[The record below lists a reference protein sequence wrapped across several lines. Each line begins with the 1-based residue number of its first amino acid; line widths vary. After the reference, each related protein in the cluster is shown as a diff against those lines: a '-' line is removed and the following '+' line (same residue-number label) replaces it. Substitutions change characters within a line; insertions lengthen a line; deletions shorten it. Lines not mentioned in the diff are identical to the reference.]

1 MTRYLLRWSVRDG
14 VAFLYRATEIG
25 PATDDD
31 VDSIPLEHLDKFDD
45 MLVERTQKLDEPLHL
60 SVVVAASV
68 EDAWYQ
74 VGKSE
79 APSDSS
85 SARTE

>member
-25 PATDDD
+25 PATDDGD
-31 VDSIPLEHLDKFDD
+31 DSIPLEHLDHIDD
-45 MLVERTQKLDEPLHL
+45 ILVEITQKLDEPLHL

-68 EDAWYQ
+68 DDAWYQ

-79 APSDSS
+79 APIDSS